1 MTDFEHRLRTAMH
14 AAVDAEETSPG
25 ELIRQ
30 IRRRHRRHT
39 ALVAT
44 VALAAA
50 LAVPAAMATYGAIV
64 RSSPPPAA
72 HKITPKPSSLPGK
85 LSGVPMPA
93 GTGPQLL
100 DLGGAWYS
108 TGKSSGPQD
117 TTLIAGL
124 PVPGVR
130 PDDFV
135 RVEGGWV
142 ASSPVS
148 PACQAPD
155 CAGPPKEFYFF
166 ADDATRAT
174 PVGAGYQVA
183 SASHPG
189 ALWLMTYPRP
199 SDDTAGTSASA
210 QLISTA
216 GRQLSRQYRLPAGY
230 LIGRGVGEYLLLSGH
245 DGANVLW
252 NPRTGQTIRQFADVI
267 GAGPSQIVWTQ
278 GCGRCQLQILNLTTG
293 DTVTTRI
300 PGSQLA
306 TPQPVLSDDGKLMAV
321 RLAGGPVGVLDTGNG
336 ALTVIP
342 GTALSSAAWLK
353 FGWLGE
359 SHRLVIIAGLKANSG
374 FAQFGDW
381 QPGETRLTLAP
392 PSVNY
397 AQELPNDVP

>member
-1 MTDFEHRLRTAMH
+1 MTDFEHRLRTALH
-14 AAVDAEETSPG
+14 AAVDAQEASPG

-30 IRRRHRRHT
+30 VRRRHRRHT

-50 LAVPAAMATYGAIV
+50 LAIPAAMATYGAIV
-64 RSSPPPAA
+64 RSPPPPAT
-72 HKITPKPSSLPGK
+72 HKITPKPHSLPSQ
-85 LSGVPMPA
+85 LSGVPNPPSTDLQFLDA
-93 GTGPQLL
+93 TG
-100 DLGGAWYS
+100 GWYS
-108 TGKSSGPQD
+108 TGKSTTEQSV
-117 TTLIAGL
+117 TLIEGL
-124 PVPGVR
+124 PAPGAR

-148 PACQAPD
+148 SACQAPD

-166 ADDATRAT
+166 ADGATRAI
-174 PVGAGYQVA
+174 PVGAGYRVT
-183 SASHPG
+183 SASRPG
-189 ALWLMTYPRP
+189 AVWLMTYPRP
-199 SDDTAGTSASA
+199 SDDIAGTPASA

-216 GRQLSRQYRLPAGY
+216 GLQLSRRYRLPAGY
-230 LIGRGVGEYLLLSGH
+230 LIDRGVSGYLLLSGH

-278 GCGRCQLQILNLTTG
+278 GCGRCRLQILNLTTD

-306 TPQPVLSDDGKLMAV
+306 TLQPVLSDDGKLMAV
-321 RLAGGPVGVLDTGNG
+321 RLASGPVGVLDSGNG
-336 ALTVIP
+336 TLTVIP

-353 FGWLGE
+353 IGWLGE
-359 SHRLVIIAGLKANSG
+359 SHRLVIITGLKANPG
-374 FAQFGDW
+374 VTQFGYW
-381 QPGETRLTLAP
+381 QPGQTRLTVDP
-392 PSVNY
+392 PTYSEDL
-397 AQELPNDVP
+397 QDDIP

>member
-14 AAVDAEETSPG
+14 AAVDAQEASPG

-30 IRRRHRRHT
+30 IRRRHRRHN

-50 LAVPAAMATYGAIV
+50 LAVPAAMAAYGAVV
-64 RSSPPPAA
+64 RSPPPAT
-72 HKITPKPSSLPGK
+72 HKIAPKPHSLPSQ
-85 LSGVPMPA
+85 LSGVPNPPSTDLQFLDV
-93 GTGPQLL
+93 TG
-100 DLGGAWYS
+100 GWYS
-108 TGKSSGPQD
+108 TGKSTTEQAV
-117 TTLIAGL
+117 TLIEGL
-124 PVPGVR
+124 PAPGAR
-130 PDDFV
+130 PDDFA
-135 RVEGGWV
+135 RIEGGWV
-142 ASSPVS
+142 ASSPLS
-148 PACQAPD
+148 PACQAAD

-166 ADDATRAT
+166 ADGATKAT

-183 SASHPG
+183 SASQH
-189 ALWLMTYPRP
+189 AAVWLMTYPRP
-199 SDDTAGTSASA
+199 SDDTTSTSASA

-216 GRQLSRQYRLPAGY
+216 GLQLSRQYRLPAGY
-230 LIGRGVGEYLLLSGH
+230 LIDRGVGEYLLLSGH

-278 GCGRCQLQILNLTTG
+278 GCGRCRLQILNLTTAH
-293 DTVTTRI
+293 TLTTRI

-342 GTALSSAAWLK
+342 GTALSSTAWLK

-359 SHRLVIIAGLKANSG
+359 SHRLVIITGLKANSG
-374 FAQFGDW
+374 VTQFGYW
-381 QPGETRLTLAP
+381 QPGQTRLTVDP
-392 PSVNY
+392 PGYS
-397 AQELPNDVP
+397 EDLKDDIP

>member
-14 AAVDAEETSPG
+14 AAVDAEDASPG
-25 ELIRQ
+25 ELIRKV
-30 IRRRHRRHT
+30 RRRHRRHT
-39 ALVAT
+39 VLVAT
-44 VALAAA
+44 AALAAVF
-50 LAVPAAMATYGAIV
+50 AVPAVIVTYSAIV
-64 RSSPPPAA
+64 RSSPPPVT
-72 HKITPKPSSLPGK
+72 HKITPKPSSLPSK
-85 LSGVPMPA
+85 LSGLPMPA
-93 GTGPQLL
+93 GTNLELL
-100 DLGGAWYS
+100 DLTGGWYL
-108 TGKSSGPQD
+108 TGESSGPLSNKD
-117 TTLIAGL
+117 IVGL
-124 PVPGVR
+124 PAPGTR

-142 ASSPVS
+142 ASPAAS

-166 ADDATRAT
+166 ADGATRAT

-183 SASHPG
+183 GANQPG
-189 ALWLMTYPRP
+189 AMWLMTYPRP
-199 SDDTAGTSASA
+199 SDDIAGTSASA

-216 GRQLSRQYRLPAGY
+216 GRPLSRQYRLPAGY
-230 LIGRGVGEYLLLSGH
+230 LIDRGVGEYLLLSGH
-245 DGANVLW
+245 DGASVLW
-252 NPRTGQTIRQFADVI
+252 DPRTGQTIRQFTDVI

-278 GCGRCQLQILNLTTG
+278 GCRRCQLQILNLTTG

-300 PGSQLA
+300 PDSRLA
-306 TPQPVLSDDGKLMAV
+306 TPRPVLSDDGKLMAV

-353 FGWLGE
+353 LGWLGE

-381 QPGETRLTLAP
+381 QPGETRLTVAP
-392 PSVNY
+392 PSIEY
-397 AQELPNDVP
+397 ASELPNDIP